1 VYNGEFEVYPN
12 PTTGVLN
19 MTKAMTSVEVYDV
32 IGRKVYAQSN
42 VEQSVDL
49 SELQAGQYILVG
61 EVDGVKYSTKIM
73 IKK

>member
-1 VYNGEFEVYPN
+1 
-12 PTTGVLN
+12 
-19 MTKAMTSVEVYDV
+19 VYDV